1 MEMQQATAGSVA
13 AETLQPPS
21 PAARRL
27 PTVLV
32 AVVLAAVV
40 LASRL
45 PFLGPGLGL
54 HSDAGALLTAAHEIH
69 RTGEYHP
76 SRFPGYPV
84 HEYALS
90 YLVALGPTAINLATA
105 LCSVAA
111 AVFLGLTLRTLA
123 PRGHWALGALAFAMA
138 PAVYVSS
145 TVIYDY
151 VWAAA
156 LVLAGLYAAL
166 RGWDLVAGGLLG
178 LATGCRL
185 TSATMIAPLWLIVL
199 ARHSGGRRTL
209 TSCLAS
215 GAIMGIVAGA
225 CYSPLLVRYGLRF
238 IRAYPDAI
246 STAPNQVLRWLTI
259 DLLGPVGFGAVLL
272 GLAVQ
277 LVIRLRSRRRSSG
290 AAPTPTSPQA
300 DLARSG
306 WITAA
311 WALPALVYLGVFLA
325 MPHRLEYLIPVVFL
339 TILLLARHLERR
351 LFAGV
356 CLALILSPFLWV
368 PTWRAPIRWNHLQR
382 QQQAKFL
389 QDVLQKAADSEGR
402 TLVFSGRSDLLL
414 LHAAQLYLWPNA
426 GCEYHPQVVWHDGS
440 PVVLQMDLHSR
451 RGGGLV
457 RIAHFRD
464 RQSMKQAAQEGFKMA
479 YLPTAREWYLRLGG
493 FDLADL
499 GARPFVGE

>member
-1 MEMQQATAGSVA
+1 MGIQQATAEPVA
-13 AETLQPPS
+13 AETLEPPS
-21 PAARRL
+21 PGARRL

-32 AVVLAAVV
+32 AAVLAAAV

-54 HSDAGALLTAAHEIH
+54 HSDAGALLEAAHEIH

-90 YLVALGPTAINLATA
+90 FLVAFGPTTMNLATA

-111 AVFLGLTLRTLA
+111 AVFLGLALRTLGC
-123 PRGHWALGALAFAMA
+123 RHWALGALAFAMA
-138 PAVYVSS
+138 PAVYASS

-178 LATGCRL
+178 LAVGCRL

-199 ARHSGGRRTL
+199 ARHSGERRTL

-215 GAIMGIVAGA
+215 GVIMGIVAGA
-225 CYSPLLVRYGLRF
+225 CYCPLLIRYGLGF

-246 STAPNQVLRWLTI
+246 STAPNRVLRWLTI

-272 GLAVQ
+272 GLGVQ
-277 LVIRLRSRRRSSG
+277 LVIRLRSRRGRSG
-290 AAPTPTSPQA
+290 AAPTPTSFQA
-300 DLARSG
+300 GFARSG

-339 TILLLARHLERR
+339 LILLLARRLERR

-356 CLALILSPFLWV
+356 CLALVLSPFLWA

-402 TLVFSGRSDLLL
+402 ILVLSGRSDLLL
-414 LHAAQLYLWPNA
+414 LHAAQLFLWPNA
-426 GCEYHPQVVWHDGS
+426 GCEYHPQVVWRDGS
-440 PVVLQMDLHSR
+440 PVVLEMDLRPR
-451 RGGGLV
+451 RSGGVV
-457 RIAHFRD
+457 RIAHLRD
-464 RQSMKQAAQEGFKMA
+464 RQSILQAEREGFKLT
-479 YLPTAREWYLRLGG
+479 YLPTAREWYSKLGG

-499 GARPFVGE
+499 GARPFLGD